1 VLTNWYVRRSRDRFW
16 SGDQD
21 AIDTLHTVLEVVC
34 RVAAPLLPLTT
45 ESVWRGL
52 TGGRSVHL
60 TDYPVAADLPA
71 DDALVAAM
79 DQVRQV
85 ASTALS
91 LRKSNKLRVRL
102 PLAKLV
108 IAAADVAPLAAFT
121 EVLRDEVN
129 VKEVELTT
137 DVDAHGHFQLAV
149 NARAAGPRLGP
160 DVQKVIK
167 AVKAGDWQEVD
178 GRVVAAGIE
187 LFPEEY
193 EQRLVAT
200 DQGATAALPNSG
212 GLVVLDTAVTEE
224 LAAEGVARDLVRVVQ
239 QARKDAGLDVSDRI
253 ALTLQLPADVE
264 DAVRRFEAFLKEET
278 LAESVSYG
286 EVTEGSE
293 GVVGEGRKVRV
304 AVTKV

>member
-1 VLTNWYVRRSRDRFW
+1 RFW
-16 SGDQD
+16 AGDQD
-21 AIDTLHTVLEVVC
+21 AVDTLHTVLEVVS
-34 RVAAPLLPLTT
+34 RVAAPLLPFTT
-45 ESVWRGL
+45 EVVWRGL

-60 TDYPVAADLPA
+60 ADFPAVDDLPA
-71 DDALVAAM
+71 DAALVAAM

-91 LRKSNKLRVRL
+91 LRKANKLRVRL
-102 PLAKLV
+102 PLARLV
-108 IAAADVAPLAAFT
+108 IAASDVAQLEPFA

-129 VKEVELTT
+129 VKDVELTP

-149 NARAAGPRLGP
+149 NARVAGPRLGP

-167 AVKAGDWQEVD
+167 AVKAGDWSEVD

-200 DQGATAALPNSG
+200 DQGATAALPGNS
-212 GLVVLDTAVTEE
+212 GLVVLDTVVTAE

-239 QARKDAGLDVSDRI
+239 QARKDADLDVSDRI
-253 ALTLQLPADVE
+253 ALTLQLPEGEVAE
-264 DAVRRFEAFLKEET
+264 AVRRFEEFVASET
-278 LAESVSYG
+278 LSTSVTYG
-286 EVTEGSE
+286 EVADGAEGA
-293 GVVGEGRKVRV
+293 VGDGAKVRV
-304 AVTKV
+304 AVARA